1 MAHVRLRSFF
11 FPIGMWKQQ
20 SRATAFVPPTAR
32 ESGVGLNLGLR
43 ISHMGESRPGEGL
56 TFKCG
61 SGQPETSGS
70 FLA

>member
-1 MAHVRLRSFF
+1 MAHIRLRNFF
-11 FPIGMWKQQ
+11 FPIGMWEQQ

-32 ESGVGLNLGLR
+32 KSGVGPKLGLR
-43 ISHMGESRPGEGL
+43 ISHVREPRPGEGL
-56 TFKCG
+56 AFKCG